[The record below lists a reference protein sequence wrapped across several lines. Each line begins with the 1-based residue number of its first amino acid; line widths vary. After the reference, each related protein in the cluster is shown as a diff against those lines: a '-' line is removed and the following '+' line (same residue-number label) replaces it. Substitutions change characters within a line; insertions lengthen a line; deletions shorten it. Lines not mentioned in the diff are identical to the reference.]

1 MKSKVDKLDVHKC
14 IPAVL
19 SKLSEVVENDD
30 VNNAKINILKIKYPV
45 LLS

>member
-1 MKSKVDKLDVHKC
+1 MKSKADKLDVDKC
-14 IPAVL
+14 IPFVL

-30 VNNAKINILKIKYPV
+30 VNNAKINILKIKYLV